1 MEITPEMLVEE
12 MEGHNETLLEFKKH
26 IEMHIA
32 RQEDTN
38 DLKEK
43 AKKYAH
49 VKFDLKTM
57 LFFIDTGKNV
67 FTPYLGGDQ
76 FGNFHFM
83 TPVNNYLGGVASPSA
98 AKMNTY
104 IWEEEEENLSR
115 QHHLLPLLGVS
126 PPRSDWRIRHSP
138 RTSSFRCGEL

>member
-104 IWEEEEENLSR
+104 IWEEEETNRGANNIISCLYLEVVR
-115 QHHLLPLLGVS
+115 RGVIG
-126 PPRSDWRIRHSP
+126 RSDP
-138 RTSSFRCGEL
+138 RLKHLQ